1 MYSVKPGRGPSL
13 MAGVAG
19 LVVAGFGVFW
29 CITAASVGA
38 PWFFVGFGV
47 AFVTLA
53 LLGSG
58 SSFYNAMSRRR
69 FSSFDVV
76 AAGREPDPLDPYV
89 AETPIRDD
97 LVPGR
102 STECFCTQCGKPADA
117 DHRFCRACGSEIV

>member
-13 MAGVAG
+13 MGGVMG
-19 LVVAGFGVFW
+19 LVVAVFGVFW
-29 CITAASVGA
+29 CITAAGAGA

-47 AFVTLA
+47 VFVTIA

-58 SSFYNAMSRRR
+58 SSFYNATSRRR
-69 FSSFDVV
+69 FSSFDIV

-89 AETPIRDD
+89 AETPLRDD
-97 LVPGR
+97 IVPQR
-102 STECFCTQCGKPADA
+102 SKDRFCTQCGEAADI